1 MHARND
7 TPSRAR
13 HFQRFLY
20 TCKSQAH
27 ISFLADLPWCV
38 SRGTYSVIQ
47 GSLNN
52 HCSINTL
59 DTLGVKL
66 IYKKKKFFTCFV
78 IGGKPSKG
86 KTRGMLLGKL
96 IFPPST
102 FSADIG
108 GTYM

>member
-27 ISFLADLPWCV
+27 ISFLADLLWCV
-38 SRGTYSVIQ
+38 SHGTYSVIQ

-59 DTLGVKL
+59 DTLDVKL
-66 IYKKKKFFTCFV
+66 NIKKN
-78 IGGKPSKG
+78 S
-86 KTRGMLLGKL
+86 LLVLLLVENLQKVKL
-96 IFPPST
+96 KECC
-102 FSADIG
+102 
-108 GTYM
+108 